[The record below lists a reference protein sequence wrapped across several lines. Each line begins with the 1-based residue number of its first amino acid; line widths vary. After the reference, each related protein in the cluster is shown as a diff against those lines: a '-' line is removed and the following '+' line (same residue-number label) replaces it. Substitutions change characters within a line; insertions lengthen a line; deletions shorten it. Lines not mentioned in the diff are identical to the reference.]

1 MAPLPRYE
9 GTFSFVSSRLYASI
23 KRAIPTY
30 DKEDPKTWP
39 YVTLSTIEKLRPYQ
53 GYPDLPTGVAYQ
65 REAMKRYEDM
75 YTPQERAIAASV
87 NGPLYQR
94 YPYNY
99 DRFDEPKEKV
109 GMSGA
114 EYRSYMANTT
124 ATPSTPRVCERE
136 EWEQDIL
143 DSAIDCSTPH
153 PHSQPSEPESPTP
166 ANRTQPHSLCSNKTC
181 TDTRREAARLRGTL
195 FDKDSQ
201 LLSCQSDLKEYE
213 TTEKL
218 RRRALEDAEYEVEKE
233 KQRADAAEK
242 ECMLKMEGNIRLQQR
257 MRELEVKVN
266 QAQELDTYCVELE
279 GEIERLNKVREE
291 EEGSDDYHDGD
302 DRPRKRMRSES
313 L

>member
-53 GYPDLPTGVAYQ
+53 GFPDLPTGVAYQ

-75 YTPQERAIAASV
+75 YTPQERATAASV
-87 NGPLYQR
+87 NGPLHQR

-114 EYRSYMANTT
+114 EYRSYVANTT
-124 ATPSTPRVCERE
+124 PMPSTPRVHERE
-136 EWEQDIL
+136 EWEQDIP
-143 DSAIDCSTPH
+143 DSAIDCSTPSAGRM
-153 PHSQPSEPESPTP
+153 PCLSPTP
-166 ANRTQPHSLCSNKTC
+166 ATRTQPPSHCTNKTC

-233 KQRADAAEK
+233 RQRADAAER
-242 ECMLKMEGNIRLQQR
+242 ECMLRMEGNIRLQQR
-257 MRELEVKVN
+257 VRELEGRVK
-266 QAQELDTYCVELE
+266 QAQDLDGYCVELE
-279 GEIERLNKVREE
+279 GEIERLNGVREGEGE
-291 EEGSDDYHDGD
+291 ESDDCD
-302 DRPRKRMRSES
+302 DRLRKRMRSES

>member
-30 DKEDPKTWP
+30 DKGDPKTWP

-65 REAMKRYEDM
+65 REAMKRYENM

-87 NGPLYQR
+87 NGPLHQR

-114 EYRSYMANTT
+114 EYRSYMAN
-124 ATPSTPRVCERE
+124 ATPMPSTPRVRERE
-136 EWEQDIL
+136 EWEQHIP

-153 PHSQPSEPESPTP
+153 PHRQPSEPDSPTP
-166 ANRTQPHSLCSNKTC
+166 ATRPIPPSRC
-181 TDTRREAARLRGTL
+181 TAKSCTETRREAARLRGTL

-233 KQRADAAEK
+233 KQRADAAER
-242 ECMLKMEGNIRLQQR
+242 ECMLRVEGNIRLQQR
-257 MRELEVKVN
+257 VRELEGKVK
-266 QAQELDTYCVELE
+266 QAQDLDGYCVELE
-279 GEIERLNKVREE
+279 GEIERLSRVREGEGE
-291 EEGSDDYHDGD
+291 ESDDCDD
-302 DRPRKRMRSES
+302 DRSRKRMRSES

>member
-65 REAMKRYEDM
+65 REAMKRYENM

-87 NGPLYQR
+87 NGPLHQR

-124 ATPSTPRVCERE
+124 PMPSTPRVRERE
-136 EWEQDIL
+136 EWEQDIP
-143 DSAIDCSTPH
+143 DSAIDCDTP
-153 PHSQPSEPESPTP
+153 PGGRMESASPTP
-166 ANRTQPHSLCSNKTC
+166 ATRPQPPSRCTNKTC
-181 TDTRREAARLRGTL
+181 TDTRREAARLRGIL

-233 KQRADAAEK
+233 KQRADAAER
-242 ECMLKMEGNIRLQQR
+242 ECMLRMEGNIRLQQR
-257 MRELEVKVN
+257 VRDLEGKVK
-266 QAQELDTYCVELE
+266 QAQDLDGYCVELE
-279 GEIERLNKVREE
+279 GEIERLNRVREVEE
-291 EEGSDDYHDGD
+291 EESDDGD
-302 DRPRKRMRSES
+302 DSRARKRMRSES

>member
-1 MAPLPRYE
+1 M
-9 GTFSFVSSRLYASI
+9 
-23 KRAIPTY
+23 PTY

-65 REAMKRYEDM
+65 REAMKRYENM
-75 YTPQERAIAASV
+75 YTPQERAISASV
-87 NGPLYQR
+87 NGPLHQR

-124 ATPSTPRVCERE
+124 PMPSTPRVRERE
-136 EWEQDIL
+136 EWEQDIP
-143 DSAIDCSTPH
+143 DSAIDCDTP
-153 PHSQPSEPESPTP
+153 PGGRMESAPPTP
-166 ANRTQPHSLCSNKTC
+166 ATRTQPPSRCTDKTC
-181 TDTRREAARLRGTL
+181 TDTRREAARLRGSL

-233 KQRADAAEK
+233 KQRADAA
-242 ECMLKMEGNIRLQQR
+242 
-257 MRELEVKVN
+257 
-266 QAQELDTYCVELE
+266 
-279 GEIERLNKVREE
+279 
-291 EEGSDDYHDGD
+291 
-302 DRPRKRMRSES
+302 
-313 L
+313 

>member
-65 REAMKRYEDM
+65 REAMKRYESM

-87 NGPLYQR
+87 NGPLHQR

-124 ATPSTPRVCERE
+124 PMPSTPRVRERE
-136 EWEQDIL
+136 EWEQDIP
-143 DSAIDCSTPH
+143 DSAIDCDTP
-153 PHSQPSEPESPTP
+153 PGGRMESASPTP
-166 ANRTQPHSLCSNKTC
+166 ATRTQPPSRCTNKTC

-233 KQRADAAEK
+233 KQRADAAER
-242 ECMLKMEGNIRLQQR
+242 ECMLRMKGNIRLQQR
-257 MRELEVKVN
+257 VRELEGKVK
-266 QAQELDTYCVELE
+266 QAQDLDGYCVELE
-279 GEIERLNKVREE
+279 GEIERLNGVRDGEE
-291 EEGSDDYHDGD
+291 DEESDDGD
-302 DRPRKRMRSES
+302 DGRSRKRMRSES

>member
-65 REAMKRYEDM
+65 REAMKRYENM

-87 NGPLYQR
+87 NGPLHHR

-99 DRFDEPKEKV
+99 DRFDEPKENV

-114 EYRSYMANTT
+114 EYRSYIASTT
-124 ATPSTPRVCERE
+124 PMPSTPRVRERE
-136 EWEQDIL
+136 EWEQDIP
-143 DSAIDCSTPH
+143 DSAIDCSTP
-153 PHSQPSEPESPTP
+153 SAGRPSSASPTP
-166 ANRTQPHSLCSNKTC
+166 ATRPQPPSHCTNKTC
-181 TDTRREAARLRGTL
+181 TDTRREAARLRGSL

-233 KQRADAAEK
+233 KQRADMAER
-242 ECMLKMEGNIRLQQR
+242 ECMLRMEGNIRLQQR
-257 MRELEVKVN
+257 VRELEGKVK
-266 QAQELDTYCVELE
+266 QAQDLDGYCVELE
-279 GEIERLNKVREE
+279 GEIERLNRVREE
-291 EEGSDDYHDGD
+291 EEEEQESDADDGGS
-302 DRPRKRMRSES
+302 RKRMRSET

>member
-23 KRAIPTY
+23 KRAMPTY

-65 REAMKRYEDM
+65 REAMKRYENM
-75 YTPQERAIAASV
+75 YTPQERAISASV
-87 NGPLYQR
+87 NGPLHQR

-124 ATPSTPRVCERE
+124 PMPSTPRVRERE
-136 EWEQDIL
+136 EWEQDIP
-143 DSAIDCSTPH
+143 DSAIDCDTP
-153 PHSQPSEPESPTP
+153 PGGRMESASPTP
-166 ANRTQPHSLCSNKTC
+166 ATRTQPPSRCTDKTC
-181 TDTRREAARLRGTL
+181 TDTRREAARLRGSL

-242 ECMLKMEGNIRLQQR
+242 ECMLRMEGNIRLQQR
-257 MRELEVKVN
+257 VRELEGKVK
-266 QAQELDTYCVELE
+266 QAQDLDGYCVELE
-279 GEIERLNKVREE
+279 GEIERLNRVREVEE
-291 EEGSDDYHDGD
+291 EESDDGD
-302 DRPRKRMRSES
+302 DSRARKRMRSES

>member
-1 MAPLPRYE
+1 M
-9 GTFSFVSSRLYASI
+9 
-23 KRAIPTY
+23 PTY

-65 REAMKRYEDM
+65 REAMKRYENM
-75 YTPQERAIAASV
+75 YTPQERAISASV
-87 NGPLYQR
+87 NGPLHQR

-124 ATPSTPRVCERE
+124 PMPSTPRVRERE
-136 EWEQDIL
+136 EWEQGIP
-143 DSAIDCSTPH
+143 DSAIDCDTP
-153 PHSQPSEPESPTP
+153 PGGRMESASPTP
-166 ANRTQPHSLCSNKTC
+166 ATRTQPPSRCTDKTC
-181 TDTRREAARLRGTL
+181 TDTRREAARLRGSL

-242 ECMLKMEGNIRLQQR
+242 ECMLRMEGNIRLQQR
-257 MRELEVKVN
+257 VRELEGKVK
-266 QAQELDTYCVELE
+266 QAQDLDGYCVELE
-279 GEIERLNKVREE
+279 GEIERLNRVREVEE
-291 EEGSDDYHDGD
+291 EESDDGD
-302 DRPRKRMRSES
+302 DSRARKRMRSES

>member
-23 KRAIPTY
+23 KRVIPNY
-30 DKEDPKTWP
+30 DKDDPKTWP
-39 YVTLSTIEKLRPYQ
+39 YVTLSTIEKLRPYH

-65 REAMKRYEDM
+65 REAMKRYESM

-87 NGPLYQR
+87 NGPLHQR

-124 ATPSTPRVCERE
+124 PMPSTPRERKRE
-136 EWEQDIL
+136 EWEQDIP
-143 DSAIDCSTPH
+143 DSAIDCNTP
-153 PHSQPSEPESPTP
+153 PGGRMESASPTP
-166 ANRTQPHSLCSNKTC
+166 ATRTQPPSRCTNKTC
-181 TDTRREAARLRGTL
+181 TDTRREAARLRGSL

-233 KQRADAAEK
+233 KRRADAAEG
-242 ECMLKMEGNIRLQQR
+242 ECMLRMEGNIRLQQR
-257 MRELEVKVN
+257 VRELEGRVK
-266 QAQELDTYCVELE
+266 QAQDLDGYCVELE
-279 GEIERLNKVREE
+279 GEIERLNRVREGEGE
-291 EEGSDDYHDGD
+291 ESDDGD
-302 DRPRKRMRSES
+302 DDRLRKRMRSES

>member
-30 DKEDPKTWP
+30 EKEDPKTWP

-65 REAMKRYEDM
+65 REAMKRYENM
-75 YTPQERAIAASV
+75 YTPQERATAASV
-87 NGPLYQR
+87 NGPLHQR

-109 GMSGA
+109 
-114 EYRSYMANTT
+114 
-124 ATPSTPRVCERE
+124 
-136 EWEQDIL
+136 
-143 DSAIDCSTPH
+143 
-153 PHSQPSEPESPTP
+153 
-166 ANRTQPHSLCSNKTC
+166 
-181 TDTRREAARLRGTL
+181 DTRREAARLRGSL

-201 LLSCQSDLKEYE
+201 LFSCQSDLKEYE

-242 ECMLKMEGNIRLQQR
+242 ECMLLMESNIRLHQR
-257 MRELEVKVN
+257 VRELEVKVK
-266 QAQELDTYCVELE
+266 QAQDLDKYCVELE
-279 GEIERLNKVREE
+279 TEIEKLNRVREGEKGGYVVLSGSE
-291 EEGSDDYHDGD
+291 EDSDDCD

>member
-1 MAPLPRYE
+1 MTRYE
-9 GTFSFVSSRLYASI
+9 N
-23 KRAIPTY
+23 
-30 DKEDPKTWP
+30 
-39 YVTLSTIEKLRPYQ
+39 
-53 GYPDLPTGVAYQ
+53 
-65 REAMKRYEDM
+65 M
-75 YTPQERAIAASV
+75 YTPQERATAACV
-87 NGPLYQR
+87 NGPLHQR

-114 EYRSYMANTT
+114 EYRSYMASTT
-124 ATPSTPRVCERE
+124 PMPSTPRMRERE
-136 EWEQDIL
+136 EWEQDIP

-153 PHSQPSEPESPTP
+153 PQSQPSEPESPTP
-166 ANRTQPHSLCSNKTC
+166 ATRTQHPSHCTNKTC

-242 ECMLKMEGNIRLQQR
+242 ECMLRMEGNIRLQQR
-257 MRELEVKVN
+257 VRELEGKVK
-266 QAQELDTYCVELE
+266 QAQDLDAYCVELE
-279 GEIERLNKVREE
+279 GEIERLNRVQGEE
-291 EEGSDDYHDGD
+291 EEESDDGD
-302 DRPRKRMRSES
+302 DRLRKRMRSES

>member
-30 DKEDPKTWP
+30 DKKDPKTWP

-65 REAMKRYEDM
+65 REAMKRYENM

-87 NGPLYQR
+87 NGPLHQR

-124 ATPSTPRVCERE
+124 PMPSTPRVRERE
-136 EWEQDIL
+136 ELEQDIP

-153 PHSQPSEPESPTP
+153 PQSQPSEPESPTP
-166 ANRTQPHSLCSNKTC
+166 ATRTQPPSSCTAKTC
-181 TDTRREAARLRGTL
+181 TETRREAARLRGIL

-233 KQRADAAEK
+233 KQRADAAER
-242 ECMLKMEGNIRLQQR
+242 ECMLRMEGNIRLQQR
-257 MRELEVKVN
+257 VRELEGRVK
-266 QAQELDTYCVELE
+266 QAQDLDGYCVELE
-279 GEIERLNKVREE
+279 GEIERLNRVREG
-291 EEGSDDYHDGD
+291 EEGESDDGGD
-302 DRPRKRMRSES
+302 DRLRKRMRSES

>member
-65 REAMKRYEDM
+65 REAMKRYESM
-75 YTPQERAIAASV
+75 YTAQERAIAASV
-87 NGPLYQR
+87 NGPLHQR

-114 EYRSYMANTT
+114 EYRGYMGNNAPM
-124 ATPSTPRVCERE
+124 PSTPRMRERE
-136 EWEQDIL
+136 EWEQDIP
-143 DSAIDCSTPH
+143 DSAIDCSTP
-153 PHSQPSEPESPTP
+153 SAGRMSSLSPTP
-166 ANRTQPHSLCSNKTC
+166 ATRTQPPSRCTNKTC

-233 KQRADAAEK
+233 KQRADAAER
-242 ECMLKMEGNIRLQQR
+242 ECMLRMEGNIRLQQR
-257 MRELEVKVN
+257 VRELEGKVK
-266 QAQELDTYCVELE
+266 QAQDLDGYCVELE
-279 GEIERLNKVREE
+279 GEIERLNGVREGDEE
-291 EEGSDDYHDGD
+291 EESDDGGDGL
-302 DRPRKRMRSES
+302 RKRMRSES